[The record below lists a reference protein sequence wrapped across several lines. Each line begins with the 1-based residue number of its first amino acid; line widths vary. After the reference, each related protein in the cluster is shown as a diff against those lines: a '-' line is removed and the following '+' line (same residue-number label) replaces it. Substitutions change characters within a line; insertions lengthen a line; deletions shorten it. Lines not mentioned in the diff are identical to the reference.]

1 MSCHHTARIVSSQ
14 YSVPVSL
21 SLSRS
26 PQLRMA
32 EPGDLTEVNTRLRSI
47 ISRLRQRTERVRT
60 VVQQPPTPPE
70 LSEAE
75 EEEQEEQEPN
85 NLILEDFTESRYA
98 SKQSLSPSDQTPR
111 SWWREKFRVSGYID
125 PRGRLNIG
133 S

>member
-21 SLSRS
+21 SLCRS

-47 ISRLRQRTERVRT
+47 ISRLRQRTERVKT

-70 LSEAE
+70 LSEE
-75 EEEQEEQEPN
+75 EGEQEEQEPN

-98 SKQSLSPSDQTPR
+98 SKQSLSPLGQAKR
-111 SWWREKFRVSGYID
+111 SWWREKLRISGYID